1 MFAAGKNW
9 TALFD
14 KVTYEYNVAIHSAT
28 NKSPFNLFCRRSG
41 FNTVTCHIDSNIV
54 DSDDDHSDIQVE
66 IIEEN
71 DNKVID
77 TIIFNQKYLARMDR
91 KCLHNSI
98 NDINIGDIIVIKKI
112 LIQIVKQR
120 S

>member
-9 TALFD
+9 TALLD

-28 NKSPFNLFCRRSG
+28 NKSPFNLFFGRSG
-41 FNTVTCHIDSNIV
+41 FNTVTCPIDSNIV
-54 DSDDDHSDIQVE
+54 DSDDNHSDIQVE

-98 NDINIGDIIVIKKI
+98 NDINIGDIILIKKI